1 MNQDL
6 EELDDDAKRRIKNL
20 EFAAARYLW
29 YPDIEKGD
37 EVRVVLRSPV

>member
-20 EFAAARYLW
+20 EFAAGRYLW

-37 EVRVVLRSPV
+37 EVRVVLRFPV